1 MWPHRQQPTRLPH
14 PWDSPGKN
22 TEWVAISF
30 SNAWKWKV
38 KVKSLS
44 RVQLFSTPWTAA
56 YQAPPPMG
64 FMCLFMKARQ
74 RTKKY
79 KFLFVKRQK
88 KQNCMFIVIFI
99 RQLSKNTFI
108 WNSERIDRIL
118 KKVVPG
124 WETSMVGRSFTTYL
138 SYWTMWMYTQFKI
151 LRNNISLLYFGNW
164 RAITSVVKKACSEH
178 WPYKIWLVLL

>member
-1 MWPHRQQPTRLPH
+1 MFAYIWKCCRYEKITTICVYSWKQ
-14 PWDSPGKN
+14 GK
-22 TEWVAISF
+22 E
-30 SNAWKWKV
+30 
-38 KVKSLS
+38 L
-44 RVQLFSTPWTAA
+44 
-56 YQAPPPMG
+56 
-64 FMCLFMKARQ
+64 
-74 RTKKY
+74 KKY

-99 RQLSKNTFI
+99 WQLSKNTFI

-124 WETSMVGRSFTTYL
+124 WETSMVGRSFTIYL

-164 RAITSVVKKACSEH
+164 GAITSVVKKACFEH
-178 WPYKIWLVLL
+178 LTSFTIKLPWLGSIWFQSNKSLDDFYKSFITYWFWRKNPLTS